1 MPGFP
6 SFLVMVLS
14 DAALRD
20 ELLAAPD
27 LPSLMA
33 LVRERGRERGVETS
47 EEELQGVVNTN
58 RRSWLERWT
67 DQ

>member
-6 SFLVMVLS
+6 TFLVMVLG

-20 ELLAAPD
+20 ELLAVPD
-27 LPSLMA
+27 LPALMA
-33 LVRERGRERGVETS
+33 LVQERGRERGVEIS
-47 EEELQGVVNTN
+47 EEELREVANTN
-58 RRSWLERWT
+58 RRSWVERWT

>member
-6 SFLVMVLS
+6 SFLAMVVD

-27 LPSLMA
+27 LPALIA
-33 LVRERGRERGVETS
+33 LVLVRGRERGVEMS
-47 EEELQGVVNTN
+47 EEELRRVVNAN
-58 RRSWLERWT
+58 RRSWVERWT
-67 DQ
+67 DL

>member
-1 MPGFP
+1 
-6 SFLVMVLS
+6 MVLG

-27 LPSLMA
+27 LSALMA
-33 LVRERGRERGVETS
+33 MVRERGRERGVEIS
-47 EEELQGVVNTN
+47 EEELREVVNTN
-58 RRSWLERWT
+58 RRSCVERWT

>member
-6 SFLVMVLS
+6 SFLVIVLG
-14 DAALRD
+14 DAALRG

-27 LPSLMA
+27 LPALMA
-33 LVRERGRERGVETS
+33 LVRERGRERGVEIS
-47 EEELQGVVNTN
+47 EEELRDVVNTN
-58 RRSWLERWT
+58 RRSWVERWT

>member
-27 LPSLMA
+27 LATLTA
-33 LVRERGRERGVETS
+33 LVRERGRERGIEIS
-47 EEELQGVVNTN
+47 AEELQGVANTN
-58 RRSWLERWT
+58 RRSWVERWT

>member
-1 MPGFP
+1 MAGFP
-6 SFLVMVLS
+6 TFLVMVLG

-27 LPSLMA
+27 LPALIA
-33 LVRERGRERGVETS
+33 LVRERGRERGVEIS
-47 EEELQGVVNTN
+47 DEELQGVVNTN
-58 RRSWLERWT
+58 RRSWVERWT

>member
-6 SFLVMVLS
+6 TFLVMVLG

-27 LPSLMA
+27 LPALMA
-33 LVRERGRERGVETS
+33 LVRERGRERGVEIS
-47 EEELQGVVNTN
+47 EEELREVANMN
-58 RRSWLERWT
+58 RRSWVERWT

>member
-1 MPGFP
+1 MPGFA
-6 SFLVMVLS
+6 SFLAMVVG

-27 LPSLMA
+27 LAALMA
-33 LVRERGRERGVETS
+33 LVRDRGRERGVGIS
-47 EEELQGVVNTN
+47 EEELRAVVNFN
-58 RRSWLERWT
+58 RRSWIERWT